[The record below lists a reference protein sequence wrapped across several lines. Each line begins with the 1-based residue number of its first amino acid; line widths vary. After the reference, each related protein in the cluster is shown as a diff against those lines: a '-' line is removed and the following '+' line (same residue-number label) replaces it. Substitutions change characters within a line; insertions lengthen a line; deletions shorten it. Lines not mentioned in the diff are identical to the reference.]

1 VAIVFAANF
10 AMLPLVTPHRAGGA
24 GELVVPAP
32 PERVALFCLTFAALA
47 AYFVWCWSNGRRTLA
62 MKTWRLRLVTAEGGV
77 VSPKLALLRFLA
89 AWAGPALAIAAYAAL
104 SRAGLGAYAAWL
116 VAFNFLWAFI
126 DRDRQFLHDRIART
140 RLVA

>member
-1 VAIVFAANF
+1 VAIVFAVNF
-10 AMLPLVTPHRAGGA
+10 ALLPLVTPHRAGGA
-24 GELVVPAP
+24 VELVVPAL

-47 AYFVWCWSNGRRTLA
+47 AYFVLCWSNGRRSLA
-62 MKTWRLRLVTAEGGV
+62 MKTWRLRLVTAEGMV
-77 VSPKLALLRFLA
+77 VPPKLALLRFLA
-89 AWAGPALAIAAYAAL
+89 AWIGPALAIAAYAVL
-104 SRAGLGAYAAWL
+104 FRAGLGAYAAWL